1 MAQLTVKK
9 RRKYSKKSKKNLRKY
24 TDIRDVEEFLE
35 EQRFQERTG
44 GLVSEKKDEQL
55 FFVQSEATSAEDRKK
70 PSRAELR
77 KRPLRSLSHL
87 YGDPVINGTNE
98 PTNPVGSVANVRE
111 AKARRLLLGGTA
123 SDSSED
129 EAEFDA
135 GSRFS
140 VRRQRETR
148 ELVRAVHR
156 RLKKSALKPVMQD
169 IWAVE
174 GNSELYTLD
183 NVFALDLDVA
193 TLSAALS
200 AKDVP
205 DEHFLRVTRKLPVKK
220 PVSVGGRPSGLDSV
234 PLPPPGSSY
243 NPAFDDHQE
252 LLRSAVDVEEARLA
266 ADMKINKRLEA
277 MEPMTAT
284 QREKVWQDEMIE
296 GLIEEKEE
304 EEEEE
309 RRQGT

>member
-1 MAQLTVKK
+1 MCTNVLVVCV
-9 RRKYSKKSKKNLRKY
+9 YS
-24 TDIRDVEEFLE
+24 
-35 EQRFQERTG
+35 

-129 EAEFDA
+129 EAEFDV

-205 DEHFLRVTRKLPVKK
+205 DEHFLRVTRKLPVK
-220 PVSVGGRPSGLDSV
+220 V
-234 PLPPPGSSY
+234 Y
-243 NPAFDDHQE
+243 TNPC
-252 LLRSAVDVEEARLA
+252 
-266 ADMKINKRLEA
+266 
-277 MEPMTAT
+277 TT
-284 QREKVWQDEMIE
+284 
-296 GLIEEKEE
+296 
-304 EEEEE
+304 
-309 RRQGT
+309 